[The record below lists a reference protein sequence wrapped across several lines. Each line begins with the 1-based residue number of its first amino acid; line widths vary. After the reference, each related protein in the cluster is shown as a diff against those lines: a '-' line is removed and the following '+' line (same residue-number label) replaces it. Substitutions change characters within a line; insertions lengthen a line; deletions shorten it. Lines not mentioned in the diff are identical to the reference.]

1 MYCFH
6 ILPDITIERQKDSIQ
21 LDIRIDVVLNASE
34 YVRMRVLPLNLNCQT
49 LSESACSKTFEKA

>member
-6 ILPDITIERQKDSIQ
+6 ILPDVTIERQKDSIQ
-21 LDIRIDVVLNASE
+21 LDIRIDVE